1 MARPTLSTVAK
12 KVGVSKMTVS
22 RVINNRPGASPELRK
37 KILDA
42 IKEIGFVPSAS
53 ARSLASGR
61 SNLIGVIVP
70 DIVSEWIIPLIL
82 GIGSEAENRG
92 FQMLL
97 HSTGHDQT
105 SVRDSQNLLFESSH
119 TAGLI
124 FASWHI
130 PISFPLRLAKK
141 DIPVVIV
148 DGYSRPPSIQWV
160 SSDDRAGAAEVVSH
174 LVELGHRRIAF
185 IGGGEEPYL
194 AKNRLAGFL
203 EGLVANGLS
212 SEDAIIMQGD
222 FTIESGRRLGSEI
235 LSMAKRPTAIF
246 AASDPIAI
254 GVLQIAHDLSLS
266 IPRDLSLVGFDDT
279 LASTTVPAL
288 TTVRRDYKEMG
299 RMAIRLLADQLDG
312 FVQQGTTVQMD
323 LPTQLIVRQ
332 STAAPLLLPENL
344 Q

>member
-37 KILDA
+37 KIQEA

-70 DIVSEWIIPLIL
+70 NIVSEWIIPLIL
-82 GIGSEAENRG
+82 GIGAEAENRG

-97 HSTGHDQT
+97 HSTGYDQK
-105 SVRDSQNLLFESSH
+105 SAMDSQDFLIESNH

-130 PISFPLRLAKK
+130 PISFPLHLAKK

-148 DGYSRPPSIQWV
+148 DGYSRPSNLQWV
-160 SSDDRAGAAEVVSH
+160 STDDREGAASVVRH

-203 EGLVANGLS
+203 EGLAMNSLLP
-212 SEDAIIMQGD
+212 EDSTILQGD
-222 FTIESGRRLGSEI
+222 FTIESGRRLGLEI
-235 LSMAKRPTAIF
+235 LSMANRPTAIF
-246 AASDPIAI
+246 AASDPMAI
-254 GVLQIAHDLSLS
+254 GVLQIAHDLALS
-266 IPRDLSLVGFDDT
+266 IPQDLSIVGFDDT
-279 LASTTVPAL
+279 LASTTVPGL
-288 TTVRRDYKEMG
+288 TTVKRDYKEMG
-299 RMAIRLLADQLDG
+299 RMAVTLLADQLDG

-323 LPTQLIVRQ
+323 LPTQLVVRQ
-332 STAAPLLLPENL
+332 STAVPFLLSELS
-344 Q
+344 

>member
-70 DIVSEWIIPLIL
+70 DIVSEWIIPLLL

-97 HSTGHDQT
+97 RSTGHDQA
-105 SVRDSQNLLFESSH
+105 SARDSQNLLFESNH

-141 DIPVVIV
+141 DIPVVVV
-148 DGYSRPPSIQWV
+148 DGYSRPTSLQWV
-160 SSDDRAGAAEVVSH
+160 STDDREGAAAVVRH

-194 AKNRLAGFL
+194 AKSRLAGFM
-203 EGLVANGLS
+203 EGLAANGLS
-212 SEDAIIMQGD
+212 SEDAIILQGD

-235 LSMAKRPTAIF
+235 LSMTKRPTAIF

-254 GVLQIAHDLSLS
+254 GVLQIAHDLALS
-266 IPRDLSLVGFDDT
+266 IPRDFSLVGFDDT

-288 TTVRRDYKEMG
+288 TTVKRDYKEMG
-299 RMAIRLLADQLDG
+299 RMAVRLLADQLDG

-323 LPTQLIVRQ
+323 LPTQLIIRQ
-332 STAAPLLLPENL
+332 STASPT
-344 Q
+344 